1 MSLSQDDFRRLL
13 ATPRNPPAAT
23 PKPNQSQSKH
33 QQQGSR
39 RPNDFARPSP
49 IVPSKFRKKEKVS
62 DGDDV
67 RGTEGKFRDRARE
80 RREGANPD
88 YIGSEEIIA
97 QLAGS
102 DAAADSV
109 ATNSK
114 PTLYEQSKYLGG
126 DLSHTHLVKGLD
138 FALLKKVRAD
148 LESSSGRDSDVSL
161 NPSPANTSDVNPA
174 SNSESPFKTAFAEK
188 VVSVALFSDDGSA
201 PVQSDSFV
209 RGRMSFCWNLG
220 DRRGLGGDSFP
231 TIIMRSRSETKSEK
245 IPSENSEVVISKLIE
260 LLSKIRQVEKPKIA
274 TAPRASENNNV
285 IGMHSEPE
293 PPPKDPVQNSLP
305 EDDEDIFAGVG
316 RDYSFESR
324 HGVVSNDGNK
334 MSNLSLFVKPSLDDD
349 DDVSSS
355 MEKKTSLDI
364 PLHDMLEDLDDDHVS
379 EVRSKKIAVEG
390 STSTKLSELL
400 ESGVR
405 MVNSLHGAGA
415 AETLLNQE
423 KVQAKKVKSG
433 LSFSRS
439 ANNYGEEDT
448 EFDQYYDS
456 DEDDDENDGE
466 KEENPNDGENSARRD
481 AEQLD
486 MGIKA
491 RKRTQLK
498 RYDFETEAEFQAY
511 KDSQVVM
518 PKSAYQFGVK
528 SADGRKNR
536 RELSSGGKKLGE
548 DAKLDREMKQ
558 LDKMMGQKYGMS
570 LSKSGKGDKKREGE
584 DAGQSGRKRRL

>member
-62 DGDDV
+62 DGCDASYTPRSLHNGHHFRDDV

-148 LESSSGRDSDVSL
+148 LESSSGRYSVNDGLCTYFFIKRDSDVSL

-201 PVQSDSFV
+201 PVQSDSF
-209 RGRMSFCWNLG
+209 
-220 DRRGLGGDSFP
+220 
-231 TIIMRSRSETKSEK
+231 K

-364 PLHDMLEDLDDDHVS
+364 PLHDMLEDLDDDH
-379 EVRSKKIAVEG
+379 
-390 STSTKLSELL
+390 LSELL